1 MYTCSC
7 YVLVESSSCWFI
19 KKSERFTLIIMMKY
33 IVVGL
38 AVAIM
43 TSFAGCSGLQK
54 KNSKNKETEQSLALI
69 DRKIQEIQQSLS
81 QLSLTDQ
88 NLERRIDEVS
98 QKTNGMDANYSYL
111 KTTTDSLNSKLETKD
126 NSVRNNV
133 VDLQRNIDDLEKK
146 LNKIEEME
154 KIKTELQSQ
163 IIVLLSQR
171 QQLAGYKLDQQ
182 GKDVKESP
190 VVEGNQGTEGTKEAS
205 VETREEKNHETLP
218 SEQQNERI
226 QFLLDD
232 ALAIYRTGDYEKA
245 VRKWEE
251 VLKTDPEN
259 LEAKFN
265 IDIAKEKLKSNT
277 EK

>member
-1 MYTCSC
+1 M
-7 YVLVESSSCWFI
+7 LVESSSCWFI
-19 KKSERFTLIIMMKY
+19 KKSERFKQIIMMKY
-33 IVVGL
+33 IVMGL
-38 AVAIM
+38 AMVIM
-43 TSFAGCSGLQK
+43 TSFAGCGGLQK
-54 KNSKNKETEQSLALI
+54 KISKNKETEQSLALI
-69 DRKIQEIQQSLS
+69 DRKIQEMQQSLS

-88 NLERRIDEVS
+88 NLERRIDELS
-98 QKTNGMDANYSYL
+98 QKTNGLDANYSYL
-111 KTTTDSLNSKLETKD
+111 KATTDSLNSKLESKD

-133 VDLQRNIDDLEKK
+133 VEVQKNIDDLEKK
-146 LNKIEEME
+146 LNKIEEIE
-154 KIKTELQSQ
+154 KIKTELQNQ

-190 VVEGNQGTEGTKEAS
+190 AVEGSPGTEGTKESS
-205 VETREEKNHETLP
+205 VETREEKKHETLS

-232 ALAIYRTGDYEKA
+232 ALAVYRSGDYEKA

-251 VLKTDPEN
+251 VLKMDPEN

-265 IDIAKEKLKSNT
+265 IDIAKEKLKSNS